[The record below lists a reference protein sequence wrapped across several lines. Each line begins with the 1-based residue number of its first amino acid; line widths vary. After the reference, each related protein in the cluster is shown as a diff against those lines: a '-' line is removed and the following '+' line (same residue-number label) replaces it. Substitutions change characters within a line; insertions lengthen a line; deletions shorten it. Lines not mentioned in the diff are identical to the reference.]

1 MKNWFTKPLLQ
12 AAAPAQWEDETLWP
26 RIAWRWWFFR
36 WEMGKIDSWKHRSRN
51 GKHILGVHLRIQLSG
66 AFLDIP
72 TRIFTTWCQLQTV
85 TKFRT
90 GVPPV
95 ALGAV
100 LGTAA
105 GAVAA
110 GPVIPGAAGPVA
122 PCVASVA
129 AAGVAAAGVAGAG
142 VAVAGVAIAGV
153 AVAPVAGVAAAG
165 VAIGGVAVASGEVA
179 NVAVAGVAVAAGIAA
194 GVASGLAASAAG
206 AVAAGE
212 VAAAGAGFSSPLIW
226 GAAVGVS
233 SAICARRDNKV

>member
-26 RIAWRWWFFR
+26 RIAWMWWFFR

-72 TRIFTTWCQLQTV
+72 TRIFTTWCQLQTG

-129 AAGVAAAGVAGAG
+129 AAGVAAAGVAG
-142 VAVAGVAIAGV
+142 AGVAIAGV